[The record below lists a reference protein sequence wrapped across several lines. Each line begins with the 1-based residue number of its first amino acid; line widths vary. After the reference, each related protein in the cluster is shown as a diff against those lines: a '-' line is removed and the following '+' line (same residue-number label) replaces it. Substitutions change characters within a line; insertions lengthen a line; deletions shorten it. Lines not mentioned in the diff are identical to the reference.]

1 MAAAHHATATAPTT
15 PSPSTIIRFKLS
27 DIDTVMSSDK
37 TIYTNDQSPF
47 VVDPHPGGPVPPM
60 STVPVI
66 RIFGA
71 TDRGKRVMA
80 HIHGAFPY
88 VYIKY
93 LGASLEPDAVNA
105 YIKRLAR
112 ALNLAM
118 DYMTRDPQRG
128 NRSNPNAKAGRHQ
141 SRPGQR
147 GGAQSE
153 PATPAVAFIVPC
165 KGIPFY
171 GYHVGHEAFLKIYIT
186 RPTFKIRLSETLRS
200 GVIMKTKFDV
210 FEDHAPFLL
219 QFMLDCDLHGCGWVE
234 VDECRFRKLPQHEW
248 SPSDDLDP
256 PSIDGPYHTRVY
268 NSTSVPL
275 SLIYPRY
282 ADDSPAPVSTC
293 PIEIDVPIYGIHNRH
308 KIKSREIQQD
318 FIEFFQREE
327 LNGSEGGEQDK
338 LVLSL
343 RELWTDERRRREVV
357 GEVGPGEVKDSTPRQ
372 WDKRGPTDPIWADEP
387 RLRAKVDVLLQED
400 IKAYRAQ
407 PGFAQRE
414 PEWKTFVDE
423 QQVAEK
429 VQRGFMERLKT
440 TFAQVDAVFLTRLE
454 QDRRSN
460 YEYGALIASRYDF
473 ANKNKSRTRSP
484 SRPPSEDFDEKV
496 FRAGSTQAQIERI
509 VDEDEVAEMIYDQA
523 VDEYSERAE
532 VFNTQYFGDLK
543 RRARQKDGSGDE
555 AIEEEREKEDGEDN
569 ENGEAGVDVNDLF
582 DGGTESDLMGP
593 ESSPQA
599 PPPAQTS
606 RADVNNGYLDSDVGS
621 PADSVTSD
629 FHDDG
634 NRAQRQTYKVPI
646 ALDSMTPESLD
657 ETSAFEQTF
666 KPMPT
671 PARTPS
677 VPFSTRST
685 SRSPTKQNLFRS
697 PTKAVKVRRAT
708 SGASSASNSALGS
721 DMDDED
727 DEHEPFLTFREHDT
741 SMSDDDLLIPP
752 VQQASG
758 DDPSDMDG
766 DLEEHA
772 SEILE
777 EYVPTPTQVEAVQP
791 SMVPVAMRSF
801 IEVDEEVP
809 ISSHG
814 SRGTIRSRGSSGRSA
829 SVSSLD
835 APPTTKRMTL
845 RFDVSESESQSSFL
859 ASASNPPYTSELSIE
874 LEPISSAT
882 HSSGSRSAIHSPSL
896 LLPLQNSNTSS
907 TSSGRVIHTDH
918 PVSARSWIYREPAP
932 SAQQVLE
939 TLEMNNQPRVDY
951 TNPYYS
957 NPADVPRVAN
967 EYGGRRFVLRDQSM
981 RNTPAFNHLDRRVR
995 DAETTTRGTDDYPRM
1010 SKRSGDKGREQHA
1023 LWEYVKRPPTRAEVK
1038 VRAKK
1043 EDLIQEAKSNVK
1055 PRTRGIEGPTQH
1067 QDGFKF
1073 TPVNGAPA
1081 QREKQHMAVLA
1092 MELHVNTREGL
1103 LPNPLLDPIQAIFYC
1118 LQSENDDVELNGRLP
1133 DTHVGCI
1140 AMWDAADSDLRKTVG
1155 PTDYGLEVVD
1165 DELSMIATFLDLI
1178 VNDWDPEALAGYEVH
1193 HSSWGYLLERAK
1205 EVHDW
1210 NLVPEL
1216 GRMEKQSTGRHG
1228 NAQSD
1233 RWGFT
1238 QSSALKFTGRH
1249 VLPIWRI
1256 LSSDNRMQHAA
1267 FEHVVFQILKQ
1278 RCVSDRS
1285 AGLTPP
1291 AHTLSISTCTTR
1303 TPHFSHKTLTKWY
1316 TSGNPRYIAKVLEY
1330 WRNRVEMD
1338 IEMLEAAEIIEQN
1351 CESARVFG
1359 VDFRS
1364 VRTRGS
1370 QFKVEA
1376 VMFKLAKPESFVL
1389 LSPNRVQVG
1398 HQNAAECGPLIMEPQ
1413 SAFYKGPL
1421 VVLDFQSLYPS
1432 VMIAYNYCYSCQLES
1447 QALNVFD
1454 AASFHRTCL
1463 GRIERFKSANK
1474 FGTTTIDPPPGLLEL
1489 MKEHITISPNG
1500 MMFVKREVRRSLLA
1514 KMLSELLD
1522 TRVMVKSSMK
1532 RMQDDRALTKLLNA
1546 RQLALKFLAN
1556 VTYGYTSATFSG
1568 RMPCVEIADAIVQ
1581 TGRETLEK
1589 AIVTVKSR
1597 VDWGAEVVYGDTD
1610 SLFIYL
1616 PGKSKDDAFR
1626 IGHEMADTITSMNPR
1641 PIKLK
1646 FEKVYLP
1653 CVLLAKKRYVGFKYE
1668 YPAQLEPDFD
1678 AKGIE
1683 TVRRDGIAA
1692 TQKMQEAC
1700 IKILFRSQDLSVIK
1714 AYLQRQWEKLLLG
1727 DVSPQDFVYA
1737 KAVKLGNY
1745 ALLEISEG
1753 RVPPP
1758 GAMVAQRAIKRDP
1771 RAEPEYGERVP
1782 YILFQSV
1789 PGEKQIDHAAS
1800 PEEFLSDPR
1809 LRLDAKHYIE
1819 RAIIPPLARIFN
1831 LIGVDITQ
1839 WFKQMP
1845 RSLTVVHARSTQPG
1859 ARKALLEEFLKSD
1872 RCRACGASGGVEE
1885 VERLCPTCLTKPG
1898 EVVYQVH
1905 TRMRT
1910 IHSKRM
1916 ALRKICASCS
1926 SAVTT
1931 EEIEC
1936 DSTDCPVLWDRM
1948 ATEKEAIQIDEVFR
1962 LLT

>member
-1 MAAAHHATATAPTT
+1 M
-15 PSPSTIIRFKLS
+15 LS
-27 DIDTVMSSDK
+27 DIDTVMSSEN

-47 VVDPHPGGPVPPM
+47 LVDPSYGQGM

-66 RIFGA
+66 RIFGV

-93 LGASLEPDAVNA
+93 LGASLEPDVVNA

-118 DYMTRDPQRG
+118 DYMTRETQRG
-128 NRSNPNAKAGRHQ
+128 NRTNAKARRH
-141 SRPGQR
+141 SAPGQG
-147 GGAQSE
+147 GGAQPNS
-153 PATPAVAFIVPC
+153 ATPAVAFIVPC

-171 GYHVGHEAFLKIYIT
+171 GYHVGHEAFLKIYIAK
-186 RPTFKIRLSETLRS
+186 PKLKIRVSETLRS

-219 QFMLDCDLHGCGWVE
+219 QFMLDCDLYGCGWVE
-234 VDECRFRKLPQHEW
+234 VDECRFRKLPEHEW

-268 NSTSVPL
+268 NSTSVPS
-275 SLIYPRY
+275 SLVYPRY

-308 KIKSREIQQD
+308 KIKPRDIQQD
-318 FIEFFQREE
+318 FFEFFQKEE
-327 LNGSEGGEQDK
+327 LNGSEGGEEDK

-343 RELWTDERRRREVV
+343 RELWTDERRRREAV
-357 GEVGPGEVKDSTPRQ
+357 GEAGPGEVKDSTPRQ
-372 WDKRGPTDPIWADEP
+372 WDERGPKESMWADGP
-387 RLRAKVDVLLQED
+387 RLQTKIDALLQED
-400 IKAYRAQ
+400 AKAYRAR
-407 PGFAQRE
+407 PGFAQRA
-414 PEWKTFVDE
+414 PEWKTFVEERQIAD
-423 QQVAEK
+423 K

-440 TFAQVDAVFLTRLE
+440 TFEQVDAVFLTRLE
-454 QDRRSN
+454 QDRRLN
-460 YEYGALIASRYDF
+460 YEYGALGALILSKYDYTS
-473 ANKNKSRTRSP
+473 KGKSRNRSP

-496 FRAGSTQAQIERI
+496 FRAGATQAQIERI
-509 VDEDEVAEMIYDQA
+509 VEEDEAAEMIYDEA

-543 RRARQKDGSGDE
+543 RRARQKDGWGDDV
-555 AIEEEREKEDGEDN
+555 IEEEREEEEGEDD
-569 ENGEAGVDVNDLF
+569 EMGEAVVDINDLF
-582 DGGTESDLMGP
+582 DEGAEGDLMTP
-593 ESSPQA
+593 ASSPQA
-599 PPPAQTS
+599 PPPVQTS
-606 RADVNNGYLDSDVGS
+606 RADVNNGNLESDVAS
-621 PADSVTSD
+621 PSDSGTSD
-629 FHDDG
+629 LHDDG
-634 NRAQRQTYKVPI
+634 FILRRHTYKVPI
-646 ALDSMTPESLD
+646 TLDSTTPETLD

-666 KPMPT
+666 KQMPT
-671 PARTPS
+671 PTRARP
-677 VPFSTRST
+677 VPFSTRPT

-708 SGASSASNSALGS
+708 SHASSASNSAFGS
-721 DMDDED
+721 DVDDDE
-727 DEHEPFLTFREHDT
+727 DEHEPVLTSREHDALV
-741 SMSDDDLLIPP
+741 SHENDISIPP
-752 VQQASG
+752 VQQPG
-758 DDPSDMDG
+758 GGDPSGMEE
-766 DLEEHA
+766 DLEAHA

-791 SMVPVAMRSF
+791 SMVPAEMRSF
-801 IEVDEEVP
+801 IEVDEEKP
-809 ISSHG
+809 FSQHG
-814 SRGTIRSRGSSGRSA
+814 SRGTVRSRESSGRSA
-829 SVSSLD
+829 SISSLD
-835 APPTTKRMTL
+835 APPSQKRLML
-845 RFDVSESESQSSFL
+845 RFDVDVPESQLQSSP
-859 ASASNPPYTSELSIE
+859 AGSIPHHPPQPSIE
-874 LEPISSAT
+874 LETSSSAT
-882 HSSGSRSAIHSPSL
+882 VSSDSRSTVQIPSL
-896 LLPLQNSNTSS
+896 LLPLQNSNSSS
-907 TSSGRVIHTDH
+907 TSSGPAVQTDH
-918 PVSARSWIYREPAP
+918 PLSAHSWVYRERAP
-932 SAQQVLE
+932 SSQQVLE
-939 TLEMNNQPRVDY
+939 TLESYNKPRVDY
-951 TNPYYS
+951 KNPFYS

-967 EYGGRRFVLRDQSM
+967 EYGGRRFVLRDHSM
-981 RNTPAFNHLDRRVR
+981 RNIPAFNHLDGKLKE
-995 DAETTTRGTDDYPRM
+995 AETTTRLADDSSKT
-1010 SKRSGDKGREQHA
+1010 SKRACYKARGPHA

-1038 VRAKK
+1038 AWAKK
-1043 EDLIQEAKSNVK
+1043 EDLIQEAKQNVK

-1067 QDGFKF
+1067 QGGFKF

-1103 LPNPLLDPIQAIFYC
+1103 LPNPLLDPIQAILYC
-1118 LQSENDDVELNGRLP
+1118 LQSENDDVDMNGRLP

-1140 AMWDAADSDLRKTVG
+1140 AVRDASETDLRKVIG
-1155 PTDYGLEVVD
+1155 PTDYALQVVD
-1165 DELSMIATFLDLI
+1165 TELSMIATFLDLI

-1205 EVHDW
+1205 EVHGECSKVSCPMYQTDDFALNLDW

-1233 RWGFT
+1233 RWGFQ

-1267 FEHVVFQILKQ
+1267 FEHVVFQVLK
-1278 RCVSDRS
+1278 
-1285 AGLTPP
+1285 
-1291 AHTLSISTCTTR
+1291 HR

-1316 TSGNPRYIAKVLEY
+1316 TSGNPRYVAKVVEY

-1376 VMFKLAKPESFVL
+1376 VMIKLAKPESFVL

-1432 VMIAYNYCYSCQLES
+1432 VMIAYNYCYS
-1447 QALNVFD
+1447 
-1454 AASFHRTCL
+1454 TCL

-1489 MKEHITISPNG
+1489 MKDHITSEWSRIVWSRTNGLTGSCRTVSPNG

-1532 RMQDDRALTKLLNA
+1532 RVQNDRALTKLLNA

-1556 VTYGYTSATFSG
+1556 VTYGYTSATFTG

-1616 PGKSKDDAFR
+1616 PGKSKDDAFK

-1641 PIKLK
+1641 PIRLK
-1646 FEKVYLP
+1646 FEKVCAITDQEVRSETLTAWRTSKVYLP

-1668 YPAQLEPDFD
+1668 HPAQLEPDFD

-1700 IKILFRSQDLSVIK
+1700 IKMLFRSQDLSVIK
-1714 AYLQRQWEKLLLG
+1714 AYLQRQWKKLLLG
-1727 DVSPQDFVYA
+1727 DVSPQDFIYA

-1745 ALLEISEG
+1745 AEG
-1753 RVPPP
+1753 HVPPP
-1758 GAMVAQRAIKRDP
+1758 GAMVAQRAMKRDP

-1782 YILFQSV
+1782 YILFQSI

-1845 RSLTVVHARSTQPG
+1845 RSLTVVCARSTLPG
-1859 ARKALLEEFLKSD
+1859 ARKALLEEYLKSV
-1872 RCRACGASGGVEE
+1872 RCRACGISGGVEE
-1885 VERLCPTCLTKPG
+1885 GGLCNTCLTKPG

-1910 IHSKRM
+1910 IRSKQM

-1931 EEIEC
+1931 EQIEC
-1936 DSTDCPVLWDRM
+1936 DLTDCPLLWDRK
-1948 ATEKEAIQIDEVFR
+1948 ATEKEATQIDEVFK